1 MTKKKSLLP
10 DKKTAPKKT
19 GKRGIKP
26 LDPESDFN
34 EPTRKLE
41 TLSTI
46 TTKQEEPSLL
56 ANNPPKPKVVGDRF
70 EAFYLKP
77 KFEKSTKG
85 VISLALP
92 FTVVLEKEHKG
103 LLPVAVASGYSDA
116 QKSGRAGSILQ
127 DIPGQ
132 RVEIFIS
139 HDAKDQLLI
148 LPNATLIKGSV
159 RVVERKGE
167 GSTRKVFRLSFQ
179 AQVIL
184 SSRTKND
191 QLTYFA
197 EKNLQNSFWL
207 KIEKA
212 EPTLFE
218 EDEEE

>member
-10 DKKTAPKKT
+10 DKKAAPKKT

-26 LDPESDFN
+26 LDPEADFN

-56 ANNPPKPKVVGDRF
+56 ANNPPKPKVFGSRF

-77 KFEKSTKG
+77 EFNKSTKG

-92 FTVVLEKEHKG
+92 FTVVLDKEHKG
-103 LLPVAVASGYSDA
+103 LLPEAVASGYSDA
-116 QKSGRAGSILQ
+116 QKPGRAGSTLK

-139 HDAKDQLLI
+139 HDAKHPLLV

-167 GSTRKVFRLSFQ
+167 GSARKVFRLSFQ
-179 AQVIL
+179 AQVVL
-184 SSRTKND
+184 STQTKND

-197 EKNLQNSFWL
+197 EKNLQNSFWI
-207 KIEKA
+207 KIEQTDPA
-212 EPTLFE
+212 LFE
-218 EDEEE
+218 KDEEE